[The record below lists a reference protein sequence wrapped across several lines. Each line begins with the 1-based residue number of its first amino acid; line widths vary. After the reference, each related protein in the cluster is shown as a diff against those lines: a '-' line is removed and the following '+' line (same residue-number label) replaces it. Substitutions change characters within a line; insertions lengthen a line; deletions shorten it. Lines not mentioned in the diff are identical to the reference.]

1 MTAKPKKIETTE
13 DFQEMINLLAVFTAA
28 TNQLNDLQSEANEDM
43 LEWLDTAKGE
53 YASLQETLTKA
64 EAALEIIA
72 RRHPEW
78 FQTKKSIKTPYGV
91 VKLTSSTSLEIP
103 NEEAT
108 LVRMELKKERSQILA
123 EAAAVKAKSFRC
135 SIRKLSSAPPANWTA
150 KPWRN
155 SPIWNSPNSASLAS
169 LRKTSPSNPPRSTS
183 AKRSRKP
190 SPPNHANAGRTG
202 GRVSLQIGTRP
213 HPGFGNPRL
222 AKLAV
227 ETDPTLDA
235 VREELQACIDT
246 EIRGAVEADGV
257 VRDDDRIH
265 TICCLRKALFR
276 HQCHYRTQHPRTR
289 NHPWRSQRL
298 NPKAPR

>member
-123 EAAAVKAKSFRC
+123 EAARAEGKEFPVFDPEAFIRTTRELDREALEKLSDLELAELGITRVVEENFSVKPATLDLGKAVKEAV
-135 SIRKLSSAPPANWTA
+135 ATE
-150 KPWRN
+150 
-155 SPIWNSPNSASLAS
+155 
-169 LRKTSPSNPPRSTS
+169 ST
-183 AKRSRKP
+183 
-190 SPPNHANAGRTG
+190 NTG
-202 GRVSLQIGTRP
+202 AEQ
-213 HPGFGNPRL
+213 
-222 AKLAV
+222 
-227 ETDPTLDA
+227 
-235 VREELQACIDT
+235 
-246 EIRGAVEADGV
+246 EA
-257 VRDDDRIH
+257 
-265 TICCLRKALFR
+265 A
-276 HQCHYRTQHPRTR
+276 
-289 NHPWRSQRL
+289 
-298 NPKAPR
+298 